1 VTTPPK
7 SGSRSRGATPRPE
20 TAAAPEPVAPSTP
33 ADTPVSPAPTP
44 SAATGPATGPATSP
58 AAPATRATRSGRRAA
73 AAAAPAGPSSTVP
86 VPEPGPAGPLEAASA
101 TTLHAPA
108 AAAPAPAPVPAP
120 AAALSSAGPTI
131 GRIPVLDVSP
141 VAEEGRFPAK
151 AVVGEAVPVR
161 ATVFREGHD
170 AVAATAVLVDPD
182 GVEHSRAPMVDIAPG
197 LDRFEARLVPDRTGD
212 WSFRVEG
219 WSDPFATW
227 AHDATIKVAA
237 GIDVEL
243 MLTEGGLLLERAA
256 ARAGSATAAGPD
268 ALPAEGAAVLHE
280 AVGALRDTTRT
291 PAERLAAGLAPAV
304 RATLAAHPLR
314 ELVSSSRAYPLVVDR
329 SLTLAGAWYE
339 IFPRSH
345 GAVQDPQTGEWR
357 SGTLRTAA
365 TDLPRIAGMGFDV
378 VYLTPIHPIG
388 STYRKGRNNSLDAQ
402 PGDPGS
408 PYAIGSEAGG
418 HDAIEPSLGTFD
430 DFDAFVESARGLGLE
445 VALDVALQCS
455 PDHPWVK
462 EHPEWFTT
470 RADGSIAYAENPPK
484 KYQDI
489 YPLNFDNDPAG
500 IYAEVRRVLQ
510 VWIDHG
516 VTLFRV
522 DNPHTK
528 PLDFWAWIL
537 ADVRAA
543 HPEVIFLSEA
553 FTRPAMMQTLAKIG
567 FHQSYTYFTWRNTKD
582 EIEEYLAEVSG
593 EQGSWMR
600 PSFWPTTH
608 DILPPY
614 LQATGGRG
622 FAVRAVLAATGS
634 PTWGIYS
641 GYELVED
648 VPRPGVDEQIDNEKY
663 ELKPRDWAAADDLG
677 IALLLGNLNQV
688 RRAHPALQQLRNLTV
703 HPTTDDALVAYS
715 RHLDAAHSPTGR
727 ADTVVVI
734 VNLDTW
740 NAREGVVTLD
750 LAALGLPAD
759 RPLRAHDLLTD
770 ETWEWGATPWVR
782 LDPATRAAHV
792 IHLEEA

>member
-1 VTTPPK
+1 MTTPPK
-7 SGSRSRGATPRPE
+7 SGSRSRTTAPRP
-20 TAAAPEPVAPSTP
+20 TP
-33 ADTPVSPAPTP
+33 ATEPGPAASGTPVEPPE
-44 SAATGPATGPATSP
+44 
-58 AAPATRATRSGRRAA
+58 RGRRAA
-73 AAAAPAGPSSTVP
+73 SAATQVGTPAPAKPARSRTRTAAATEPTHPATTAPVEPAAPVAGTTAGTPTVVPSGATTTATPDAAQVGARAAAPAG
-86 VPEPGPAGPLEAASA
+86 G
-101 TTLHAPA
+101 APA
-108 AAAPAPAPVPAP
+108 TDPWVAPD
-120 AAALSSAGPTI
+120 GPI
-131 GRIPVLDVSP
+131 GRIPVVDVSP

-151 AVVGEAVPVR
+151 ATVGEAVPIR

-170 AVAATAVLVDPD
+170 AVAATAVLIDPE
-182 GVEHSRAPMVDIAPG
+182 GAEHARAPMVDIAPG
-197 LDRFEARLVPDRTGD
+197 LDRFEARLVPDRTGE

-243 MLTEGGLLLERAA
+243 MLTEGARLLERAA
-256 ARAGSATAAGPD
+256 ARPSTELPGEAAQVLRDAVAG
-268 ALPAEGAAVLHE
+268 LH
-280 AVGALRDTTRT
+280 DTTRT
-291 PAERLAAGLAPAV
+291 PADRLAAGLSHAV
-304 RATLAAHPLR
+304 RGTLAAHPFR
-314 ELVSSSRAYPLVVDR
+314 ELVTSSRAYPLRVER
-329 SLTLAGAWYE
+329 PLALAGAWYE

-345 GAVQDPQTGEWR
+345 GATHDPETGEWR

-365 TDLPRIAGMGFDV
+365 EDLPRIAGMGFDV

-388 STYRKGRNNSLDAQ
+388 TTYRKGRNNSLDAQ

-408 PYAIGSEAGG
+408 PYAIGSPDGG

-430 DFDAFVESARGLGLE
+430 DFDAFVASARELGLE

-462 EHPEWFTT
+462 DHPEWFTT

-500 IYAEVRRVLQ
+500 IYREVRRVLQ

-528 PLDFWAWIL
+528 PLDFWAWL
-537 ADVRAA
+537 LEDVRKD

-567 FHQSYTYFTWRNTKD
+567 FHQSYTYFTWRNTK
-582 EIEEYLAEVSG
+582 EELETYLAEVSG
-593 EQGSWMR
+593 EQGAWMR

-663 ELKPRDWAAADDLG
+663 ELKPRDWAAADELG
-677 IALLLGNLNQV
+677 IALLLGNLNAV
-688 RRAHPALQQLRNLTV
+688 RRAHPALQQLRNLVV
-703 HPTTDDALVAYS
+703 HPSTDDALVAYS
-715 RHLDAAHSPTGR
+715 RHLDAAHSPTGH
-727 ADTVVVI
+727 ADTVVTI

-740 NAREGVVTLD
+740 NAREGVVHLD
-750 LAALGLPAD
+750 LAALGLPTD
-759 RPLRAHDLLTD
+759 RPLRARDLLTD
-770 ETWEWGATPWVR
+770 ETWEWGADPWVR
-782 LDPATRAAHV
+782 LDPAERPAHV